1 MHKHSL
7 AIVPTPQAPS
17 TIPTLNYPFQ
27 CQWPKPFPLCAQR
40 SLTYRSRPA
49 HLAPEWQPQ
58 AKRPRKTTRYSG
70 KYSGKYAV
78 RIPGGY
84 PGKKCIKSVMIK
96 SQSDEEK
103 STSGLMAQTPTILYL
118 SEHYVFHKRL
128 MRFFQTLKPID
139 QHIR

>member
-17 TIPTLNYPFQ
+17 TIPTLNYPLQ

-70 KYSGKYAV
+70 KYSG
-78 RIPGGY
+78 RIPDRY

-118 SEHYVFHKRL
+118 SVHYVFHKRL

>member
-70 KYSGKYAV
+70 KYSGKYSA
-78 RIPGGY
+78 RIPGRY